1 MVFENEN
8 GRRER
13 KQAYII
19 RAGISACVD
28 VQGDSAMSI
37 ASSIRGFWDDLFYS
51 ALVDRLETDL
61 LMLREDMQRVRQ
73 DKDATISELRSEK
86 SFLQTKVSMYEL
98 NINRRVGI
106 DPAAKKPEKP
116 SFATFQSPQMKTS
129 WQAEVEEH
137 DAQIEKELEE
147 EAASA
152 AK

>member
-1 MVFENEN
+1 
-8 GRRER
+8 
-13 KQAYII
+13 
-19 RAGISACVD
+19 
-28 VQGDSAMSI
+28 MSI

-86 SFLQTKVSMYEL
+86 AFLQTKVSMYEL

-129 WQAEVEEH
+129 WQAEQEAHE
-137 DAQIEKELEE
+137 AQIEKELEE